1 MTGQQLFEYH
11 RAFRDH
17 SGTDQDNYAQI
28 IETAFVLFGDE
39 VFEKLEQAEKEGKKL
54 ILGYP
59 IDQTKS
65 PATPDRI
72 ILV

>member
-1 MTGQQLFEYH
+1 MNGQQLFEYH
-11 RAFRDH
+11 RAFRDF
-17 SGTDQDNYAQI
+17 SGTDRDEYAQI
-28 IETAFVLFGDE
+28 VETAFVLFGDE
-39 VFEKLEQAEKEGKKL
+39 VFKKLEQADREDKK
-54 ILGYP
+54 ITLGYP